1 MLLPVPHNEPHAIDR
16 AIDVAKRL
24 VLEQEAR
31 VTHFRA
37 GGPERAAAEGLLAA
51 LRTSLTLGQRC
62 RLAANTRN
70 PARSSDAR
78 AVAEARRAD
87 EAHAVREDERKR
99 IAQELHDDLGHHLSV
114 LELTAHRVERL
125 ADEGEAGPGRPLG
138 AAIRD
143 LQAQIESSLAC
154 VKRLTRQLRPLA
166 LETLGFPAAIEWL
179 TAEFANRSD
188 VRVACRLRL
197 DALEIEE
204 PAATALFRIVQ
215 EALTNVARHAS
226 AKTVTIDLFRDGER
240 CVLRIA
246 DDGVGVASN
255 ARQLLHSTGMG
266 LSGIADR
273 VAQLRGT
280 LSIHSALGSGFSI
293 VARLPVDTLA
303 RL

>member
-1 MLLPVPHNEPHAIDR
+1 MPLTVPHNQPHAIDR
-16 AIDVAKRL
+16 AIDVATRL
-24 VLEQEAR
+24 VREQEAR
-31 VTHFRA
+31 VTHFRP
-37 GGPERAAAEGLLAA
+37 GGAERAAAEGLLAA

-62 RLAANTRN
+62 RVAANAGNCAGSRD
-70 PARSSDAR
+70 PRS
-78 AVAEARRAD
+78 VVEARRAE

-99 IAQELHDDLGHHLSV
+99 IAQELHDDLGQHLSA

-125 ADEGEAGPGRPLG
+125 ADAGETGAGRPLG
-138 AAIRD
+138 VAIRD

-166 LETLGFPAAIEWL
+166 LETLGFPAAVEWL
-179 TAEFANRSD
+179 TAEFANRSG
-188 VRVACRLRL
+188 VSVACRLRL
-197 DALEIEE
+197 DALEIGE
-204 PAATALFRIVQ
+204 PAATVIFRIVQ

-226 AKTVTIDLFRDGER
+226 AKTVTIDFFRDGER

-246 DDGVGVASN
+246 DDGIGAASS
-255 ARQLLHSTGMG
+255 ARQLVHSTGMG

-293 VARLPVDTLA
+293 VARLPIDTLT
-303 RL
+303 RR